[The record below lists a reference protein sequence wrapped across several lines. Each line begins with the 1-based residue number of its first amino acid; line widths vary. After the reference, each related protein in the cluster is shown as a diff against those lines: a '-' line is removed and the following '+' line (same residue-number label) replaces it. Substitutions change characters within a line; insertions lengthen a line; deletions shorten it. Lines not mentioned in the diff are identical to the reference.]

1 MAERQS
7 RRSTRRQPEVGLTDS
22 ERHVREGTF
31 WQSRPDP
38 SQIERQRAI
47 EITRQA
53 TQPREQRI
61 TIAPLTYNVD
71 TEGTQSGHN
80 TPTVTQPNTTTPP
93 TEYTPESSHYWRR

>member
-22 ERHVREGTF
+22 ERRVREGTF

-71 TEGTQSGHN
+71 IEGTQSGHN
-80 TPTVTQPNTTTPP
+80 TPTPTGTQPNTTTP
-93 TEYTPESSHYWRR
+93 